1 MKMSIRIGLIGD
13 FSPHVKA
20 HYAIP
25 RAIELALSGL
35 ACQAEASWLSTPQLE
50 ATTDADLSGYDAFWC
65 VPGSPYESMDGAL
78 RGIRYAREHDI
89 PFLGTC
95 GGFQH
100 ALIEYARNVLGL
112 AEADH
117 AESNPDAAMPLMAP
131 LTCSLVEQSGTITFR
146 PGSRIATI
154 YNRLETEEQYHCSYG
169 LNPRYQ
175 SLLEEGGI
183 EITGWDSSG
192 EARVFELS
200 THPFYLG
207 TLFQPERSALN
218 GVVHPLIRAFL
229 EAASASR
236 SKAAAA
242 ANGSKQQRQIE
253 RGINKIR
260 SQPRSA

>member
-1 MKMSIRIGLIGD
+1 MKTSIRIGLIGD

-25 RAIELALSGL
+25 RAIELALPDL
-35 ACQAEASWLSTPQLE
+35 ACQAEASWLSTPLLE
-50 ATTDADLSGYDAFWC
+50 TMPEMQFAGYDAFWS

-78 RGIRYAREHDI
+78 RGIRFAREHDT

-100 ALIEYARNVLGL
+100 AMIEYARNALGL

-117 AESNPDAAMPLMAP
+117 AESNPDATMPLMAP
-131 LTCSLVEQSGTITFR
+131 LSCSLVEQSGTITFR
-146 PGSRIATI
+146 PGSRVATI
-154 YNRLETEEQYHCSYG
+154 YNRLEAEEQYHCSFG

-175 SLLEEGGI
+175 SLLEQGGI
-183 EITGWDSSG
+183 EITGWDSNG
-192 EARVFELS
+192 EARVFELPG
-200 THPFYLG
+200 HPFYMG

-218 GVVHPLIRAFL
+218 GVAHPLIKAFL

-236 SKAAAA
+236 AKSAASSA
-242 ANGSKQQRQIE
+242 KPRQAG
-253 RGINKIR
+253 RRINKIR

>member
-1 MKMSIRIGLIGD
+1 MKTSIRIGLIGD

-35 ACQAEASWLSTPQLE
+35 ACQAEASWLSTPLLE
-50 ATTDADLSGYDAFWC
+50 TLPEENLAGYDALWC
-65 VPGSPYESMDGAL
+65 VPGSPYESMEGAL
-78 RGIRYAREHDI
+78 RAIRYAREHGI

-100 ALIEYARNVLGL
+100 AMIEYARNVLGL
-112 AEADH
+112 AGADH
-117 AESNPDAAMPLMAP
+117 AEEHPDADVLLMVP
-131 LTCSLVEQSGTITFR
+131 LTCSLVEKDGTVTFR

-154 YNRLETEEQYHCSYG
+154 YGRLESVEQYHCSFG
-169 LNPRYQ
+169 LNPQYQ
-175 SLLEEGGI
+175 AMLEQGGI
-183 EITGWDSSG
+183 QITGWDVTG
-192 EARVFELS
+192 EARVFELPG
-200 THPFYLG
+200 HPFYLG

-236 SKAAAA
+236 SRAA
-242 ANGSKQQRQIE
+242 ANEIKPGTR
-253 RGINKIR
+253 INKIR

>member
-1 MKMSIRIGLIGD
+1 MKHSIRIGLIGD

-35 ACQAEASWLSTPQLE
+35 ALQAEACWLSTPLLE
-50 ATTDADLSGYDAFWC
+50 KADAEAHLAGYDALWC
-65 VPGSPYESMDGAL
+65 VPGSPYESMEGAL
-78 RGIRYAREHDI
+78 RGIQFAREHGV

-100 ALIEYARNVLGL
+100 AMIEYARNVLRL

-117 AESNPDAAMPLMAP
+117 AESNPDATMPLMVP
-131 LTCSLVEQSGTITFR
+131 LTCSLVEQSGTVRFR
-146 PGSRIATI
+146 PGSRIAAI
-154 YNRLETEEQYHCSYG
+154 YNRLEAEEQYHCSFG

-175 SLLEEGGI
+175 SLLEQGGI
-183 EITGWDSSG
+183 EISGWDSTG
-192 EARVFELS
+192 EARVFELPG
-200 THPFYLG
+200 HPFYMG

-218 GVVHPLIRAFL
+218 GVAHPLISAFL
-229 EAASASR
+229 EAASAAR
-236 SKAAAA
+236 TRLAA
-242 ANGSKQQRQIE
+242 ANGKQQPAKTR
-253 RGINKIR
+253 INKIR

>member
-1 MKMSIRIGLIGD
+1 MMKTSIRIGLIGD

-35 ACQAEASWLSTPQLE
+35 ACQAEASWLSTSLLE
-50 ATTDADLSGYDAFWC
+50 GMAEANLADYDAFWC

-78 RGIRYAREHDI
+78 RGIQYARKHAI

-100 ALIEYARNVLGL
+100 AMIEYARNVLGL

-117 AESNPDAAMPLMAP
+117 AESNPDAALPLMAP
-131 LTCSLVEQSGTITFR
+131 LTCSLVEQSGAITFR
-146 PGSRIATI
+146 PGSRVATI
-154 YNRLETEEQYHCSYG
+154 YGRLEAEEQYHCSFG

-192 EARVFELS
+192 EARVFELPG
-200 THPFYLG
+200 HPFYLG
-207 TLFQPERSALN
+207 TLFQPERSALKD
-218 GVVHPLIRAFL
+218 VAHPLIRAFL
-229 EAASASR
+229 EAASALR
-236 SKAAAA
+236 SKAAS
-242 ANGSKQQRQIE
+242 ANGKQQHIE

-260 SQPRSA
+260 SSSRSA

>member
-1 MKMSIRIGLIGD
+1 MKSSIRIGLIGD

-35 ACQAEASWLSTPQLE
+35 TCQAEACWLSTPQLE
-50 ATTDADLSGYDAFWC
+50 ETTEADLAVYDAFWC

-78 RGIRYAREHDI
+78 RGIRFAREHRI

-112 AEADH
+112 TEADH
-117 AESNPDAAMPLMAP
+117 AESNPDAAIPLMAP
-131 LTCSLVEQSGTITFR
+131 LTCSLVEQSGTIKFR
-146 PGSRIATI
+146 PGSRIASI
-154 YNRLETEEQYHCSYG
+154 YNRLETEEQYHCSFG

-175 SLLEEGGI
+175 PLLEQGGM

-192 EARVFELS
+192 EARVFELPG
-200 THPFYLG
+200 HPFYMG
-207 TLFQPERSALN
+207 TLFQPERSALQ
-218 GVVHPLIRAFL
+218 GVAHPLIRAFL
-229 EAASASR
+229 EAASVSHAKSAS
-236 SKAAAA
+236 SH
-242 ANGSKQQRQIE
+242 SKQQGHIE

-260 SQPRSA
+260 SQTHSA

>member
-1 MKMSIRIGLIGD
+1 MKQSIRIGLIGD

-35 ACQAEASWLSTPQLE
+35 DCQAEASWLSTPLLE
-50 ATTDADLSGYDAFWC
+50 KADAEETLAGYDALWC

-78 RGIRYAREHDI
+78 RGIQFARERHV

-100 ALIEYARNVLGL
+100 AIIEYARNALGL

-117 AESNPDAAMPLMAP
+117 AESNPDAAMLLMAP
-131 LTCSLVEQSGTITFR
+131 LTCSLVEQGGAITFR

-154 YNRLETEEQYHCSYG
+154 YNRLEAYEQYHCSYG
-169 LNPRYQ
+169 LNPGYQ
-175 SLLEEGGI
+175 SLLEQGGI
-183 EITGWDSSG
+183 EITGWDSDG
-192 EARVFELS
+192 EARVFELPE
-200 THPFYLG
+200 HPFFIG

-218 GVVHPLIRAFL
+218 DVAHPLIRAFL
-229 EAASASR
+229 EAASAAR
-236 SKAAAA
+236 A
-242 ANGSKQQRQIE
+242 GSASTDKKQQPTGPR
-253 RGINKIR
+253 INKIR

>member
-1 MKMSIRIGLIGD
+1 MKTSIRIGLIGD

-35 ACQAEASWLSTPQLE
+35 ACQAEASWLSTPMLE
-50 ATTDADLSGYDAFWC
+50 ETAEADLAVYDALWC
-65 VPGSPYESMDGAL
+65 VPGSPYESMNGAL
-78 RGIRYAREHDI
+78 RGIQYAREHEI

-100 ALIEYARNVLGL
+100 AMIEYARNVLGL

-117 AESNPDAAMPLMAP
+117 AESNPDAAMLLMAP
-131 LTCSLVEQSGTITFR
+131 LSCSLVEKDGGITFR
-146 PGSRIATI
+146 AGSRIATI
-154 YNRLETEEQYHCSYG
+154 YGRLEATEQYYCSYG
-169 LNPRYQ
+169 LNPQYQ
-175 SLLEEGGI
+175 SLLEQGGI
-183 EITGWDSSG
+183 EITGWDVTG
-192 EARVFELS
+192 EARVFELPG
-200 THPFYLG
+200 HPFYLG
-207 TLFQPERSALN
+207 TLFQPERSALK
-218 GVVHPLIRAFL
+218 GVAHPLIRAFL

-242 ANGSKQQRQIE
+242 NGKQQRQIE

-260 SQPRSA
+260 SQSRSA

>member
-1 MKMSIRIGLIGD
+1 MKTSVRIGLIGD

-25 RAIELALSGL
+25 RAIDLALPDL
-35 ACQAEASWLSTPQLE
+35 ACQAEASWLSTPLLETLPEEQL
-50 ATTDADLSGYDAFWC
+50 AGYDAFWC

-78 RGIRYAREHDI
+78 RGIRYAREHSI

-100 ALIEYARNVLGL
+100 AMIEYARNVLGL

-117 AESNPDAAMPLMAP
+117 AESNPDAAMALMAP
-131 LTCSLVEQSGTITFR
+131 LTCSLVEQSGKITFR
-146 PGSRIATI
+146 PGSRVATI
-154 YNRLETEEQYHCSYG
+154 YNRLEAEEQYHCSFG

-192 EARVFELS
+192 EARVFELPG
-200 THPFYLG
+200 HPFYIG
-207 TLFQPERSALN
+207 TLFQPERSALH
-218 GVVHPLIRAFL
+218 GVAHPLIKAFL
-229 EAASASR
+229 EAASVSRAKSAASEAKPR
-236 SKAAAA
+236 PT
-242 ANGSKQQRQIE
+242 GTR
-253 RGINKIR
+253 INKIR
-260 SQPRSA
+260 SQSRSA

>member
-1 MKMSIRIGLIGD
+1 MKTSIRIGLIGD

-25 RAIELALSGL
+25 RAIELTLSGL
-35 ACQAEASWLSTPQLE
+35 ACKAEASWLSTSLLE
-50 ATTDADLSGYDAFWC
+50 TLPEETLAGYDALWC
-65 VPGSPYESMDGAL
+65 VPGSPYESMEGAL
-78 RGIRYAREHDI
+78 RGIRFAREHAI

-100 ALIEYARNVLGL
+100 AMIEYARNVVGL
-112 AEADH
+112 AGADH
-117 AESNPDAAMPLMAP
+117 AEEHPDAETLLMVP
-131 LTCSLVEQSGTITFR
+131 LTCSLVEQDGAVRFR

-154 YNRLETEEQYHCSYG
+154 YGRLESVEQYHCSFG

-175 SLLEEGGI
+175 SLLEQGGI
-183 EITGWDSSG
+183 EITGWDVTG
-192 EARVFELS
+192 EARVFELPG
-200 THPFYLG
+200 HPFYMG

-236 SKAAAA
+236 TKTVE
-242 ANGSKQQRQIE
+242 ANGKQRQIE
-253 RGINKIR
+253 RRINKIR
-260 SQPRSA
+260 SQSRSA

>member
-1 MKMSIRIGLIGD
+1 MKTSIRIGLIGD

-25 RAIELALSGL
+25 RAIELALSSL
-35 ACQAEASWLSTPQLE
+35 TCQAEASWLSTSLLE
-50 ATTDADLSGYDAFWC
+50 RESEADLAGYDAFWC

-78 RGIRYAREHDI
+78 RGIQFAREHAI

-100 ALIEYARNVLGL
+100 AMIEYARNALGL

-117 AESNPDAAMPLMAP
+117 AESNPDASMLLMAP
-131 LTCSLVEQSGTITFR
+131 LTCSLVEQSGTVTFR

-154 YNRLETEEQYHCSYG
+154 YNRLEAEEQYHCSFG
-169 LNPRYQ
+169 LNPHYQ
-175 SLLEEGGI
+175 SLLEQGGI
-183 EITGWDSSG
+183 QITGWDAAG
-192 EARVFELS
+192 EARVFELPG
-200 THPFYLG
+200 HPFYMG

-218 GVVHPLIRAFL
+218 GVAHPLIRAFL
-229 EAASASR
+229 EASSNARSR
-236 SKAAAA
+236 SGS
-242 ANGSKQQRQIE
+242 ANGKQQSTGTR
-253 RGINKIR
+253 INKIR